1 MNDASPVG
9 DEFLDTFLNASG
21 RQKLKAYLDALVTK
35 LVRHDFKSAFDL
47 AKEVYGL
54 LLHVVGSVGVKSP
67 AYLMKVIRAVG
78 KRLVFAR
85 PVELVVGNAVRR
97 VLFLIREECLQL
109 VKDEHKQQRGESGSS
124 PDPKSKSSSNGED
137 FSGVAEGSRRDV
149 GLHAILT
156 NRSTARLDCLENKD
170 LRPAIIDGLNEMLE
184 ELENMY
190 EPISKQALEHVHAN
204 EIILVYGMSISVQ
217 KFLEAAKRKRNFEV
231 IVAEAFKCE
240 GHTMAKALSE
250 RGIRTTVITDS
261 AIMAM
266 MSRVNKVLMGA
277 KAVLA
282 NGAILTR
289 SGAHLVALA
298 ARHHRVPLVCVTGLY
313 KLSPLYAHDVHS
325 FNDLKSPGS
334 VLDYGEIDSEN
345 IQVLAPASDYV
356 PPDLVSLFIT
366 NNGGHQPS
374 YVYRLLHEYYH
385 PEDTVL

>member
-1 MNDASPVG
+1 MTMNAAAPVA
-9 DEFLDTFLNASG
+9 DDFLDDFLNAAG
-21 RQKLKAYLDALVTK
+21 HEKLKSYLDALLTK
-35 LVRHDFKSAFDL
+35 LMRQDFGSAYEL
-47 AKEVYGL
+47 AKDVYGL
-54 LLHVVGSVGVKSP
+54 LLHVVGSVGNKPP
-67 AYLMKVIRAVG
+67 AYLMKVIKAVG
-78 KRLVFAR
+78 KRLVCAR
-85 PVELVVGNAVRR
+85 SVELVIGNAIRR
-97 VLFLIREECLQL
+97 VLFLIREECAQL
-109 VKDEHKQQRGESGSS
+109 VKEEQKQQRSESGSS
-124 PDPKSKSSSNGED
+124 GEEYN
-137 FSGVAEGSRRDV
+137 SVAESSRRDV
-149 GLHAILT
+149 GLHAILS
-156 NRSTARLDCLENKD
+156 NRSTTTMDCLENKD
-170 LRPAIIDGLNEMLE
+170 LRPAIIDGLNEMMG

-190 EPISKQALEHVHAN
+190 EPISKQALEHIHAN
-204 EIILVYGMSISVQ
+204 EIILVYGKSISVQ

-240 GHTMAKALSE
+240 GHHMAKALSE
-250 RGIRTTVITDS
+250 SGIRTTVITDS

-266 MSRVNKVLMGA
+266 MSRVNKVLIGA

-282 NGAILTR
+282 NGGVLTR

-313 KLSPLYAHDVHS
+313 KLSPLYVHDVHS

-334 VLDYGEIDSEN
+334 VLDYGDIASEN

-356 PPDLVSLFIT
+356 PPHLVSLFIT